1 MIRWLF
7 FLIFIPHVIGQ
18 EVHPI
23 DNEAFLQNEVASI
36 YVDLPNDQLQLLL
49 VDSLYTDHE
58 FLASFRYQSSVFLD
72 TIQQVGFRVRGN
84 TSRDAGKKSFS
95 IDFNDFI
102 T

>member
-58 FLASFRYQSSVFLD
+58 FLASLSKLRFFGYNSASWISCKRKYF
-72 TIQQVGFRVRGN
+72 
-84 TSRDAGKKSFS
+84 A
-95 IDFNDFI
+95 
-102 T
+102 